1 MEAPDTMDVSMDQ
14 PEKILF
20 TWNSMF
26 NNVHYGETEDNLL
39 GTKGTSSRDQWYGVK
54 FTPEGNENAQSTEVS
69 PPNHS
74 SDRLATEAHMQN
86 FIDCV
91 HSRKEP
97 N

>member
-1 MEAPDTMDVSMDQ
+1 MEASDTMDVSMDQ

-26 NNVHYGETEDNLL
+26 NNVHYGETQDNLL
-39 GTKGTSSRDQWYGVK
+39 GTKGTISRDQWYGVK
-54 FTPEGNENAQSTEVS
+54 FTPERNENAQSTEVS

-74 SDRLATEAHMQN
+74 SDKLATEAHMQN
-86 FIDCV
+86 FIDCI

-97 N
+97 D